1 MSRPRVDVT
10 CGPGVLGCL
19 RPAGGLLCVLVVIA
33 VVLVSE
39 PVRHLAGVSTAD
51 ELVQD
56 GIYGIAALIVLARAA
71 LVQLKEPAGGVLPAH
86 SARVGADRC
95 CPERCPPP
103 RSSGRNSA
111 AREVSPRRGQ
121 VGSPS
126 PRTPRAR

>member
-19 RPAGGLLCVLVVIA
+19 RAAGGLLCVLVVIA

-86 SARVGADRC
+86 SARVRADRC
-95 CPERCPPP
+95 GVVADALSVVPGWRDHGDDELVQVAVPPE
-103 RSSGRNSA
+103 
-111 AREVSPRRGQ
+111 
-121 VGSPS
+121 
-126 PRTPRAR
+126 